1 MEFAKEEEKEERKS
15 CENDF
20 HLKLEEL
27 LDHFSFQLEESL
39 GHFSSI

>member
-1 MEFAKEEEKEERKS
+1 MEFAKEEKEERMS

-27 LDHFSFQLEESL
+27 LDRFSFQLEESP
-39 GHFSSI
+39 GHVSTI